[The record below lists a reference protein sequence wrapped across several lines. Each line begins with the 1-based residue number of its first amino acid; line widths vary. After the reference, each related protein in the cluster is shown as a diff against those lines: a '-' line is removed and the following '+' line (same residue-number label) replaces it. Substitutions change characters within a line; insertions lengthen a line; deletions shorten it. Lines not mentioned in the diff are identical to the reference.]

1 MMDEEKLAG
10 DEQSGGPAM
19 PLTTFVTTTFW
30 AVAQEAVRRTARRI
44 AHCSDY
50 EDVISE
56 SMLALYQRWCTGGG
70 INDAKAYASQVARSV
85 VRKLRRRRSPN
96 ELTVLQDL
104 ATREGCVT
112 FDELVSREP
121 EVDPQFRGRVQSMI
135 LSAVLSGQSIESISL
150 GDPKRLK
157 ALRFQANAM
166 AARLVLRRRNG
177 F

>member
-1 MMDEEKLAG
+1 MDEEKLAG

-70 INDAKAYASQVARSV
+70 HQRRQGLRIAGGEVGRPQVA
-85 VRKLRRRRSPN
+85 
-96 ELTVLQDL
+96 
-104 ATREGCVT
+104 
-112 FDELVSREP
+112 
-121 EVDPQFRGRVQSMI
+121 
-135 LSAVLSGQSIESISL
+135 
-150 GDPKRLK
+150 
-157 ALRFQANAM
+157 
-166 AARLVLRRRNG
+166 
-177 F
+177 